1 MGAGARGGEAGAGR
15 GAGGCAPLG
24 VLLRGSRACGL
35 ELPALTLPVL
45 AGLRAALLRGTA
57 AGLSPREASSVLALV
72 TGQPPLHCDLA
83 WMEVEKAEPGLVRGL
98 EGRRE
103 AAFPPEGLLPLGGGV
118 EAAATAMKQAW
129 REYWSGLQ
137 HAILLQKS
145 QQGGAVAAAAAAPSH
160 FRPGK
165 RKPASTKKVAAGGVP
180 RKGRVSRGK
189 AGVRAAGK
197 ASRGA
202 LRTQPS
208 SPCRAL
214 KAC

>member
-1 MGAGARGGEAGAGR
+1 MGAGARGGEAGPGR
-15 GAGGCAPLG
+15 CAGGCAPLG

-57 AGLSPREASSVLALV
+57 AGLSPCEASSVLALV

-129 REYWSGLQ
+129 REYWGGLQ
-137 HAILLQKS
+137 HAMLLQKS
-145 QQGGAVAAAAAAPSH
+145 QQGGVAAAAPSH

-165 RKPASTKKVAAGGVP
+165 RKPASTKKVAAGGGGGVS

-202 LRTQPS
+202 LQTQPA
-208 SPCRAL
+208 SPCHAL